1 MATRDF
7 DTERWVDER
16 LSALAPPDDWAPDQ
30 ARGVAALRNRAPRRS
45 RGWKWMA
52 VATATAA
59 IVLVLAPVPTVKGF
73 AHACGEF
80 VRRSLSGGSATHAS
94 AGGERLPF
102 DAMAMTDLEGRPL
115 SLSDYRGK
123 VVLVTYWTPSCTQ
136 CLAEMLWFE
145 EFEQRYRQRD
155 FAVIAITGD
164 ASDPAAVARAF
175 EGKPLGARLR
185 FGSTKSALPNAMPTT
200 VLLDRSGRVAVRHT
214 GYCSKREF
222 ETDIQALLDER

>member
-1 MATRDF
+1 
-7 DTERWVDER
+7 
-16 LSALAPPDDWAPDQ
+16 
-30 ARGVAALRNRAPRRS
+30 
-45 RGWKWMA
+45 MA

-94 AGGERLPF
+94 AGRERLPF
-102 DAMAMTDLEGRPL
+102 DATAMTDLEGRPL

-123 VVLVTYWTPSCTQ
+123 VVLVTYWTANCAQ
-136 CLAEMLWFE
+136 CLSEMLWFE
-145 EFEQRYRQRD
+145 EFERQYRQRG
-155 FAVIAITGD
+155 FAVVAITGD
-164 ASDPAAVARAF
+164 ASDPAAVARALDD
-175 EGKPLGARLR
+175 KPLGTRLR
-185 FGSTKSALPNAMPTT
+185 FGSTKSPLPNAMPTT